1 MESENLNQYLL
12 LFHLLEYWD
21 REWRKNM
28 TDTWIRFEACDMN
41 DPDTLVGLKYE
52 GSLPPPSPRAKN
64 PSHKFSF
71 DPNQTVD
78 SSIEKLGFFDNEG
91 NLVEVAVRELPI
103 QRRRYCR
110 LERQSERLGV
120 NPENIRTLTSH
131 SWYGPETKKRS

>member
-91 NLVEVAVRELPI
+91 NLVEVAVRELNRFKGDVI
-103 QRRRYCR
+103 VGW
-110 LERQSERLGV
+110 SAKAKDSGV

-131 SWYGPETKKRS
+131 SWYGP